1 MRKRIQLSHIS
12 ATVRLV
18 VLKMGVA
25 DQLRGVK
32 DLCRKVLGMYYYF
45 IYFMRIKSF
54 IETLFYQSKEK
65 KKFVNFLV
73 GHKPSFWLCV
83 WLCVCVVHTDL
94 ADHRAAIIDELGQ
107 HHGHIVVDGG
117 GVVCSLS
124 RVSNKRP

>member
-32 DLCRKVLGMYYYF
+32 DLSRKVLVMYDYF

-65 KKFVNFLV
+65 KKVCELLGRSQTQFLV
-73 GHKPSFWLCV
+73 
-83 WLCVCVVHTDL
+83 VCVV
-94 ADHRAAIIDELGQ
+94 
-107 HHGHIVVDGG
+107 
-117 GVVCSLS
+117 VCVCCSY
-124 RVSNKRP
+124 